1 MLQHI
6 SIGTFIEVIAF
17 GTAVYYLAVI
27 VRYYQKDIIQWLRKK
42 SRKEAVNDEGDQQF
56 SIKDK
61 V

>member
-17 GTAVYYLAVI
+17 GAAVYYLAVI
-27 VRYYQKDIIQWLRKK
+27 ARYYQKDIIQWLLKK